1 MNAKTTELAKSIN
14 NLSASARIEL
24 LNFHIANGN
33 AQVFLIDGR
42 ENVRLTLPTGQVA
55 VVVV

>member
-1 MNAKTTELAKSIN
+1 MTAKTTELAKSLN
-14 NLSASARIEL
+14 RLSESARIEL
-24 LNFHIANGN
+24 LNSHIANGN

-42 ENVRLTLPTGQVA
+42 ENIRVTLPTGEVA